1 MSTISK
7 IANSSLK
14 SNKSKSI
21 LIAITIALTTTLL
34 TAIGITCANWAEM
47 NKQITIER
55 SGAFHGIYKRST
67 IDDLKVIENN
77 IDLEKF
83 GVSRIIGV
91 SEYEDNDLALGYID
105 ENAKVL
111 SNVKFIEGDMPT
123 KIDDIAI
130 QDGYLKLLGK
140 EAKVGD
146 KIKIQYESRLTGDI
160 KEREFNICG
169 LIETSDFNIG
179 NKSYS
184 GIISRELLEKEE
196 SASNIEFNA
205 YVVVKGEEKLSG
217 NEIEA
222 KVKSVAQDIGINEYE
237 VKINE
242 DYINATNPD
251 MDVIGG
257 AIAIVIIIIL
267 SSALVIYSIFYV
279 SIITKVQ
286 EFGKLRAVGATKKQI
301 KGIILR
307 EGMLLATISIPIGLL
322 IGYFIG
328 DVLIK
333 KLLLMNEYNVGG
345 FSLPII
351 IGAAVISYFTV
362 FISLLKPMK
371 VASKISPVEAMRY
384 NGDENSKKKT
394 REGYYFINIKRLT
407 YANLSRNKKRTAITL
422 ASLGLSGILFMT
434 MSTVMSS
441 MNAEK
446 MARNHSKGE
455 FSFKLTN
462 YTYGEEDEPLATDYN
477 MVQENNPLGKDFR
490 EQLMQIPGVKEII
503 TAGDAWIDYEVP
515 SGEMQRS
522 SIGGFDGEYV
532 KELEENIVEGKIDY
546 ESLKKG
552 DSVIYTYP
560 SYAEEDG
567 IKVGEKINI
576 TIYDGSN
583 KFTKEFTVAAISYVG
598 GEEFLVPDNVLNNL
612 IKTDITSFVDIVVD
626 KDDKELVEA
635 KLKSIAEGEAFIKF
649 NSIDDEIEIYEK
661 ALTLTKTLGYS
672 LVIIIGVIGFMNLIN
687 TMITSIITRK
697 RELGMLQAIGL
708 SNKQLVRM
716 LQIEGLF
723 YTAGTLG
730 ITLTL
735 GNIVGYIAF
744 LVFKNSG
751 ASYAVYTY
759 PLIPTIILVL
769 SVLIG
774 QLILTYIVSSNFN
787 KESLI
792 DRVRYSE

>member
-7 IANSSLK
+7 IANGSLK

-55 SGAFHGIYKRST
+55 SGSFHGIYKKAT
-67 IDDLKVIENN
+67 IDNLKVIKSN
-77 IDLEKF
+77 IDIDEF
-83 GVSRIIGV
+83 GLSRTIGA
-91 SEYEDNDLALGYID
+91 SGYEDSSLILGYID
-105 ENAKVL
+105 ENAKTM
-111 SNVKFIEGDMPT
+111 SNLKLLEGKMPIN
-123 KIDDIAI
+123 IDDVAI

-160 KEREFNICG
+160 KEKEFNICG
-169 LIETSDFNIG
+169 LIEATDFNIV

-184 GIISRELLEKEE
+184 AIISDKFLEKEE
-196 SASNIEFNA
+196 SADNIEFNA
-205 YVVVKGEEKLSG
+205 YIRVKGDEKLTG
-217 NEIEA
+217 NEIED
-222 KVKSVAQDIGINEYE
+222 KVKSVAKDIGINEYD

-251 MDVIGG
+251 MSVIGG

-279 SIITKVQ
+279 SIISKVQ

-301 KGIILR
+301 KAVILR
-307 EGMLLATISIPIGLL
+307 EGIILATISILVGLL
-322 IGYFIG
+322 LGYFIG
-328 DVLIK
+328 DVLIQ

-384 NGDENSKKKT
+384 NGGENSKKKT
-394 REGYYFINIKRLT
+394 REGYSYINIKRLT

-441 MNAEK
+441 MNAEQ
-446 MARNHSKGE
+446 MARGHMKGE
-455 FSFKLTN
+455 FSLGLTN
-462 YTYGEEDEPLATDYN
+462 YTYGNEDEPLATDYN
-477 MVQENNPLGKDFR
+477 MVQENNPLGKEFR
-490 EQLMQIPGVKEII
+490 DKLMKIPGVKEII
-503 TAGDAWIDYEVP
+503 TSGSAWIDYEVP

-522 SIGGFDGEYV
+522 NIGAFKNDDI
-532 KELEENIVEGKIDY
+532 KELEEKIVEGEIDY
-546 ESLKKG
+546 ESLKNG

-560 SYAEEDG
+560 SYAEENG
-567 IKVGEKINI
+567 IKVGEKVSL

-598 GEEFLVPDNVLNNL
+598 GDEFLVPEKVLDNL
-612 IKTDITSFVDIVVD
+612 IKTDITSFVDIIVD
-626 KDDKELVEA
+626 KNDKKLVEEN
-635 KLKSIAEGEAFIKF
+635 LKSMVEGEAFIEF
-649 NSIDDEIEIYEK
+649 NSIDDEIEVYEN
-661 ALTLTKTLGYS
+661 ALTLTKTLGYP

-708 SNKQLVRM
+708 SNRQLVRM

-751 ASYAVYTY
+751 ASYAVYRY

-769 SVLIG
+769 SVLVG